1 MKRIILAL
9 LLMPGAAMAQQFE
22 ATKVSPGVILQG
34 GSFDASKVSP
44 GVILQGGSFD
54 ASKVSPGVIIQYKGL
69 WATKVSVGVVLQT
82 APASTPWAVTIHAPM
97 TVP

>member
-22 ATKVSPGVILQG
+22 ATKVSPGIILQG

-44 GVILQGGSFD
+44 GV
-54 ASKVSPGVIIQYKGL
+54 VIQYKGL
-69 WATKVSVGVVLQT
+69 WATKISVGVVLQT

-97 TVP
+97 TMP